1 MCSAVTP
8 TGWRWLDVDDALAL
22 RPALRSF
29 PPNLWIKKSAS
40 VFLLLIAATSKRA
53 LASRPAKA
61 RLAFADHGTPSQMVV
76 DGKCDHAPRHSPRPT
91 LCLGTQL
98 SPAILVRG
106 CFLSVASDD
115 TNFRPAPL
123 SRWDLGR
130 LFAGLVRRR
139 LAGKALGVRQTTDP
153 QRSLLDQSPPL
164 GMRRHPVR
172 SLAEVYHVLCS
183 ELPRPSSRTAA
194 VSVSEPMSYRC

>member
-1 MCSAVTP
+1 MPRNLCVW
-8 TGWRWLDVDDALAL
+8 GD
-22 RPALRSF
+22 SF
-29 PPNLWIKKSAS
+29 PS
-40 VFLLLIAATSKRA
+40 
-53 LASRPAKA
+53 
-61 RLAFADHGTPSQMVV
+61 
-76 DGKCDHAPRHSPRPT
+76 PT

-106 CFLSVASDD
+106 GFLSVASDD

-164 GMRRHPVR
+164 GMRRYPVR
-172 SLAEVYHVLCS
+172 SLPEVYHVLCS
-183 ELPRPSSRTAA
+183 ELRARLL
-194 VSVSEPMSYRC
+194 ELLRCLCLSQCHTGADDDRGGNRKD